1 MHIFLARG
9 APAAPHAPLT
19 VPSVAPA
26 RVVRFALTKAV
37 LVAYMMTFFS
47 FFDIPV
53 FWPILLLYF
62 CVLFAL
68 TMKRQI
74 LHMRKHNYVPWACG
88 KKSHKDSKK
97 VARAE
102 GAPQAQ
108 PLAPPPPPAGL
119 KKINRPM

>member
-1 MHIFLARG
+1 
-9 APAAPHAPLT
+9 
-19 VPSVAPA
+19 VA
-26 RVVRFALTKAV
+26 RFALTKAV

-88 KKSHKDSKK
+88 KKAHKDSKK

-108 PLAPPPPPAGL
+108 PLARPPPPAGL